1 MPSDYG
7 YINARIRAMKSL
19 LLKESDY
26 QEAFRQKTLDEF
38 SAFLSSLPAYAN
50 DLQKIPLEQPL
61 NLRCE
66 EALKSNLCRILR
78 KIINFMEGK
87 PKELILASL
96 GAWDLYNLKTIV
108 RGILGGF
115 QNSDQ
120 ILEAIVPVGKWDF
133 AFLNQL
139 ANAKDL
145 KELTDILFVSTDG
158 SLERDFASAIKD
170 YTYGQ
175 SLELLENSLQELY
188 FKNAL
193 ESLSDKDYNSRII
206 LDYLCLEIDISN
218 IILVL
223 KHPLSTQLK
232 FIQGGGLSEALLKD
246 LSRLKSP
253 EEILKGFAG
262 SGYGWLAKAGLD
274 LYQRTQ
280 RLSSLERLLKNKLF
294 SFCLKLYT
302 SSDPLCV
309 GIPLAFINFKENEIN
324 NLRLVSKAIFYHLPT
339 DLIKEEIIYPQD
351 SPY

>member
-7 YINARIRAMKSL
+7 YINARIRAMKSF

-66 EALKSNLCRILR
+66 EALKLNLCRILR
-78 KIINFMEGK
+78 KIINFIEGE
-87 PKELILASL
+87 PKKLILACL

-108 RGILGGF
+108 RGILGF
-115 QNSDQ
+115 HNSDQ
-120 ILEAIVPVGKWDF
+120 ILEAIVPAGRWDF
-133 AFLNQL
+133 AFLSAL
-139 ANAKDL
+139 AFAKDL
-145 KELTDILFVSTDG
+145 KELTNILLASTDG
-158 SLERDFASAIKD
+158 SLERDFASAIRD
-170 YTYGQ
+170 FSCGQ

-193 ESLSDKDYNSRII
+193 ESSSDKDYNSRII

-223 KHPLSTQLK
+223 KHPLSTQLR
-232 FIQGGGLSEALLKD
+232 FIKGGSLSEAFLKD
-246 LSRLKSP
+246 LTRLKSP

-262 SGYGWLAKAGLD
+262 SDYGWLAQEGLD

-339 DLIKEEIIYPQD
+339 DLIRSEIIYAQ
-351 SPY
+351 